1 VEPQRAEL
9 FYRDGTKMMAIDVK
23 VAGADVDFGP
33 PTVLFDK
40 KYSFG
45 NTLSIANYDV
55 TLMASAFVMVREE
68 EGSNNI
74 RVVLHWQDE
83 LAALL
88 ARR

>member
-1 VEPQRAEL
+1 L

-23 VAGADVDFGP
+23 ATGADVDFGQ

-55 TLMASAFVMVREE
+55 TPDGQRFVMVREE
-68 EGSNNI
+68 EGSNNL
-74 RVVLHWQDE
+74 RVVLNWRDE

-88 ARR
+88 TRR